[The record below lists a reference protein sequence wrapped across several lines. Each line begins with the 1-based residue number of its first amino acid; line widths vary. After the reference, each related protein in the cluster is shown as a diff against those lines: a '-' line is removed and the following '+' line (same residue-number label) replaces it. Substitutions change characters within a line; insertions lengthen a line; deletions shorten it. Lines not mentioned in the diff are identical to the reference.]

1 MEQNEPMESADQT
14 EMQGAPEP
22 MKNKDLS
29 ETEELS
35 ELAKP
40 ITAVNF
46 YRKASSVAELPDNA
60 AVPGRDPIKIEKV
73 VELLEGEY
81 LYFSTRLI
89 QDFPF
94 LEADCNCTWVDE
106 RKVTHCL
113 LVTAKE
119 TNAGLLVDRQGYGYA
134 RYTAYVSDKS
144 RLELDNVPV
153 EHWELNGDRP
163 LAETVEQADQS
174 PPSSHSARRKKPQP
188 CR

>member
-1 MEQNEPMESADQT
+1 MEQNEPMEQT
-14 EMQGAPEP
+14 GQPEYP
-22 MKNKDLS
+22 ETQESVENTVTP
-29 ETEELS
+29 ETEKPPEYQ
-35 ELAKP
+35 KP

-60 AVPGRDPIKIEKV
+60 AIPGRDPIKIEKV
-73 VELLEGEY
+73 VELLEGQY

-94 LEADCNCTWVDE
+94 LAAECNRTWVDE

-119 TNAGLLVDRQGYGYA
+119 TNAGILVDRQGYGYA

-153 EHWELNGDRP
+153 EHWELKGDRP
-163 LAETVEQADQS
+163 LPDTAEHADQS
-174 PPSSHSARRKKPQP
+174 PPPSPSARRKKPQP

>member
-1 MEQNEPMESADQT
+1 MEQNEPMESPDQT
-14 EMQGAPEP
+14 KMQGTPEP
-22 MKNKDLS
+22 KEN
-29 ETEELS
+29 TELS
-35 ELAKP
+35 ELPKP
-40 ITAVNF
+40 ITAVTF

-60 AVPGRDPIKIEKV
+60 VIPGRDPIKIEKV
-73 VELLEGEY
+73 VELLEGQY

-89 QDFPF
+89 QNFPF
-94 LEADCNCTWVDE
+94 LEADCNRTWVDE
-106 RKVTHCL
+106 RNVTHCL

-119 TNAGLLVDRQGYGYA
+119 MNAGLLVDRQGYGYA

-163 LAETVEQADQS
+163 LTETDEHADQS